1 MGRGPPT
8 LAPSCLRSPKD
19 HQGPQQ
25 GREEQWEHQTI
36 LPLPLSSHVF
46 NITSVLL
53 FCPAAGEGVARKR
66 RERKKA
72 EEINLA
78 GGKTCPQKVAGLG
91 LRLLLTLQKSAGGKS
106 THLCR
111 CLVRHTV
118 TQTSDVLNGFVG
130 KAWPAFP
137 SVPSAGSPL
146 QHCLPIRHSLELFRL
161 VNLPASHI
169 FSPSV
174 SRGFAFIGTVL
185 YACRHLS
192 TVHLPLLFM
201 IFRGRWYKLQ
211 KCLISGMHFILME
224 DYMTGAHFITS
235 CPAHSSITS
244 PIC

>member
-1 MGRGPPT
+1 MASASPPC
-8 LAPSCLRSPKD
+8 SCF
-19 HQGPQQ
+19 PQ
-25 GREEQWEHQTI
+25 T
-36 LPLPLSSHVF
+36 
-46 NITSVLL
+46 
-53 FCPAAGEGVARKR
+53 ARKR
-66 RERKKA
+66 GDKRMAGERS
-72 EEINLA
+72 LA
-78 GGKTCPQKVAGLG
+78 GGKACPRKVATFVIIFSPDLA
-91 LRLLLTLQKSAGGKS
+91 RKSAGGKS
-106 THLCR
+106 TPLCR

-174 SRGFAFIGTVL
+174 SRGSAFIGTVL